1 MRFRRRRDMRC
12 RVAART
18 VSRIGNT
25 RAAGAGVDCRA
36 ARVENEQNHVEI
48 GRHPM
53 TTRRRPS
60 FSSALC
66 YRNPKAAL
74 AWLERA
80 FGFERAIV
88 VTTPEGDIA
97 HAEMKF
103 GDGLVMIGGA
113 WAEFIASPEDTGD
126 RNTQHVHVQLPDDA
140 DIDAHCER
148 ARAAGAEILQAPAD
162 QFYGDRVYRA
172 RDPGRHVW
180 TFGKH
185 VRGVTNDEMSAATG
199 LTIEDFE

>member
-1 MRFRRRRDMRC
+1 
-12 RVAART
+12 
-18 VSRIGNT
+18 
-25 RAAGAGVDCRA
+25 
-36 ARVENEQNHVEI
+36 
-48 GRHPM
+48 M
-53 TTRRRPS
+53 TSHHRPS
-60 FSSALC
+60 FSAALC
-66 YRNPKAAL
+66 YRDPKAAL

-80 FGFERAIV
+80 FGFERSLV

-103 GDGLVMIGGA
+103 GDGVVMIGGT
-113 WAEFIASPEDTGD
+113 WADFIASPEDTGD
-126 RNTQHVHVQLPDDA
+126 RNTQHVHVHLPDDA

-162 QFYGDRVYRA
+162 AFYGDRMYRA

-185 VRGVTNDEMSAATG
+185 VRDVTNDEMSAATG
-199 LTIEDFE
+199 LKIEDFR

>member
-1 MRFRRRRDMRC
+1 M
-12 RVAART
+12 
-18 VSRIGNT
+18 SRSDNT
-25 RAAGAGVDCRA
+25 RGAKAGVDRRA
-36 ARVENEQNHVEI
+36 ADAENGHSDAEI
-48 GRHPM
+48 RRQPVA
-53 TTRRRPS
+53 TSRRPS

-74 AWLERA
+74 DWLERA
-80 FGFERAIV
+80 FGFERFIV
-88 VTTPEGDIA
+88 VTTPDGDIA

-103 GDGLVMIGGA
+103 GDGIVMIGGA
-113 WAEFIASPEDTGD
+113 WADFIASPEDTGD
-126 RNTQHVHVQLPDDA
+126 RNTQNVHVHLPDDA

-162 QFYGDRVYRA
+162 QFYGERVYRA

-185 VRGVTNDEMSAATG
+185 VRDVTNDEMSAATG
-199 LTIEDFE
+199 LKIDDFR